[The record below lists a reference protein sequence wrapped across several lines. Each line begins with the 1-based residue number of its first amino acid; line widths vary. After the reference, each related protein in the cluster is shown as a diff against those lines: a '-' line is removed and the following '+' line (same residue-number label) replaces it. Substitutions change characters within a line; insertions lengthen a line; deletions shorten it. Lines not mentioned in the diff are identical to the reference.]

1 MSQRVPNT
9 PSAIRVSA
17 PMRHARL
24 TLLALLAALALV
36 ASACG
41 GSSQSVPDGAV
52 AVVNGTEISKAELDE
67 LIGIA
72 KKAYEG
78 QDRAFPKVG
87 TPEYQNIQQQYLAFL
102 VQRAEFQQEADKL
115 GVEVTEKDI
124 DKALEEVVKSRFDGD
139 RKEFDKALEQQGF
152 TLESFRKTLAA
163 SVLSQK
169 LFDAVTKDEVVT
181 DDEVLLYYT
190 QNQSQY
196 QTPESRDVRHIL
208 IAEKGADGQVDY
220 AKSKAE
226 ADRIYALLVG
236 GADFAALAK
245 RESEDPGSKDDGGK
259 LTISR
264 GQTVAAFDKT
274 AFALAVNALS
284 KPVRTEY
291 GFHVIQAL
299 SPVRK
304 AQVTKL
310 DDVKEAIRNTLLQE
324 RKNEA
329 MRAWIDELAKRYEGK
344 VSYAA
349 GYEPPALPDD
359 PSETE

>member
-1 MSQRVPNT
+1 MSQRLPNT
-9 PSAIRVSA
+9 RSAIKVTA
-17 PMRHARL
+17 LMRHARI
-24 TLLALLAALALV
+24 TLVALAAALALV
-36 ASACG
+36 VSGC
-41 GSSQSVPDGAV
+41 GSSESVPDDAV
-52 AVVNGTEISKAELDE
+52 AVVNGTAISKTELDE

-78 QDRAFPKVG
+78 QDRQFPKVG

-102 VQRAEFQQEADKL
+102 VQREEFQQEADKL
-115 GVEVTEKDI
+115 GVEVTKKDL
-124 DKALEEVVKSRFDGD
+124 DQALQEVVKSRFDGD

-196 QTPESRDVRHIL
+196 QAPESRDVRHIL
-208 IAEKGADGQVDY
+208 VAEKGADGQVDY

-226 ADRIYALLVG
+226 ADRIHALLAG

-245 RESEDPGSKDDGGK
+245 QESEDPGSKEDGGK

-284 KPVRTEY
+284 KPVKTEY
-291 GFHVIQAL
+291 GYHVIQAL
-299 SPVRK
+299 SPVRE
-304 AQVTKL
+304 ASTTKL
-310 DDVKEAIRNTLLQE
+310 DDVRDAIRNTLLQE
-324 RKNEA
+324 RRNEA
-329 MRAWIDELAKRYEGK
+329 MRTWIDDLADRYESK
-344 VSYAA
+344 ISYAA
-349 GYEPPALPDD
+349 GFEPPALPAD
-359 PSETE
+359 PTETE

>member
-1 MSQRVPNT
+1 
-9 PSAIRVSA
+9 
-17 PMRHARL
+17 MRHARI
-24 TLLALLAALALV
+24 TLVALGAALALV
-36 ASACG
+36 VSACG
-41 GSSQSVPDGAV
+41 SSSESVPDDAV

-78 QDRAFPKVG
+78 QKRTFPKVG

-102 VQRAEFQQEADKL
+102 VQREEFQQEADKL
-115 GVEVTEKDI
+115 DLKVTGKDV
-124 DKALEEVVKSRFDGD
+124 DKALQEVVKSRFDGN

-169 LFDAVTKDEVVT
+169 LFEAVTKDEIVT
-181 DDEVLLYYT
+181 DDEILLYYT

-196 QTPESRDVRHIL
+196 QTAESRDVRHIL

-220 AKSKAE
+220 AKSKAK
-226 ADRIYALLVG
+226 ADRIYALLAG

-245 RESEDPGSKDDGGK
+245 QESEDPGSKDDGGK

-264 GQTVAAFDKT
+264 GQTVPAFDKA
-274 AFALAVNALS
+274 AFSLGVDALS
-284 KPVRTEY
+284 KPVKTEY
-291 GFHVIQAL
+291 GYHVIQAL

-304 AQVTKL
+304 AQTTKF

-324 RKNEA
+324 RRNEF
-329 MRAWIDELAKRYEGK
+329 MRTWVEDLTKRYESK
-344 VSYAA
+344 ISYAA
-349 GYEPPALPDD
+349 GYEPPALPAD
-359 PSETE
+359 PSETETK